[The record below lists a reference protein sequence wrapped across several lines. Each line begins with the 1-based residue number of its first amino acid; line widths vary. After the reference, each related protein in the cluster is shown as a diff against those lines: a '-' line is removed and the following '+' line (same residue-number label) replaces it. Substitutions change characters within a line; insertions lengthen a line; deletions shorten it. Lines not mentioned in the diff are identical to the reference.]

1 MERAAYLKTETS
13 YPLGNITASDPKR
26 QSTLIIIIILF
37 HVVGL
42 IGFSIPFLRPL
53 FLKIGPWHLLLML
66 VVLIISHK
74 PLNNSFLL
82 FGAIVF
88 ITALI
93 AEWVGIH
100 KAWLFG
106 NYAYGDTLGF
116 KIDGVPLTIG
126 INWFLLIYS
135 TGVLLDRSRIKNSY
149 SRIIIGALLLVL
161 LDVLIEP
168 IAIKFNYWHW
178 TGNTIPLKNYACWFL
193 LSALMLFVFEQFKF
207 KRQSLVAPVFLL
219 TQFVFFIVLL
229 LL

>member
-42 IGFSIPFLRPL
+42 IGFAIPSLRPL
-53 FLKIGPWHLLLML
+53 FLKIVPWHLLLML

-74 PLNNSFLL
+74 PLTDRFLL
-82 FGAIVF
+82 GAIIF
-88 ITALI
+88 IAALI
-93 AEWVGIH
+93 TEWIGIH
-100 KAWLFG
+100 TSWLFG

-135 TGVLLDRSRIKNSY
+135 AGVLLDRSRIKNSY
-149 SRIIIGALLLVL
+149 TRIIIGALLLVL

-178 TGNTIPLKNYACWFL
+178 AGNGIPLKNYACWFL